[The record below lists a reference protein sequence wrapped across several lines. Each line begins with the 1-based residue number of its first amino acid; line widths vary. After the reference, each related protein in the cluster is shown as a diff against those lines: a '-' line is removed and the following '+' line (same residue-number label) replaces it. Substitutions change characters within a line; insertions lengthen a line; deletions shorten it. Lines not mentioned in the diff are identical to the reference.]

1 MDLSRGLSWVVPT
14 PRVLANLPRLEEMV
28 ATATHPYREQK
39 RVTFT
44 ALPENDMHV
53 LQFVGSG
60 CHCVCHGLPAFR
72 FFQSKPWKRQGR
84 FVYFHGPNLPTNE
97 QAMWLSYEP
106 SYDYDMTEFSE
117 VD

>member
-1 MDLSRGLSWVVPT
+1 MDLSRGLSWAVPN

-44 ALPENDMHV
+44 SLSGRDMHV
-53 LQFVGSG
+53 LELVGSG
-60 CHCVCHGLPAFR
+60 CHCVRHRLPAFL
-72 FFQSKPWKRQGR
+72 FFQLKPWKRQGR
-84 FVYFHGPNLPTNE
+84 FVYFHGPDLPTNE